1 MKTTTA
7 SKTIEVLRCLFS
19 RFGIPHQL
27 VSYNCPQFLSEE
39 YKQFREQNGIEH
51 IFVFPYHL
59 SSSGEAESFILTFKA
74 AIRKTEQKR
83 ASSSSHTV
91 SVMIQNS
98 PSSSDK
104 KDTSRIH
111 FWEADLDL
119 IIPHSRKIVRKV
131 EKDKERK
138 ETDKR
143 IESRRPCMVAELL
156 WN

>member
-7 SKTIEVLRCLFS
+7 SKTIEVLRSLFS

-27 VSYNCPQFLSEE
+27 VCYNCPQFLSEE
-39 YKQFREQNGIEH
+39 YKQFCEQNGIQH
-51 IFVFPYHL
+51 IFVVPYHL
-59 SSSGEAESFILTFKA
+59 NSSGEAESFILTFKA

-83 ASSSSHTV
+83 TSSSSHTV
-91 SVMIQNS
+91 SVTIQNS

-104 KDTSRIH
+104 TPAEFIFGRQM
-111 FWEADLDL
+111 LTCY
-119 IIPHSRKIVRKV
+119 IPHSRKIVRKV
-131 EKDKERK
+131 KKDKERK

-143 IESRRPCMVAELL
+143 IESRRPCMDAELL